1 MELGIFF
8 GRIKLFR
15 LGSYYNTLYGD
26 FVTWGSVSYY
36 YDGLQS
42 NIKKITKIKRQ
53 NSEVGTTTT

>member
-42 NIKKITKIKRQ
+42 NI
-53 NSEVGTTTT
+53 